1 MLDVISYTGEKEL
14 LKIIREGI
22 MYSDMNK
29 ILNILVIAILTMIV
43 LISLLFF
50 IRVSDK
56 SHPYYNGADIRDSY
70 APYNPWNKAKNR

>member
-1 MLDVISYTGEKEL
+1 M
-14 LKIIREGI
+14 
-22 MYSDMNK
+22 
-29 ILNILVIAILTMIV
+29 LVIAILSMIV

-56 SHPYYNGADIRDSY
+56 SHPYMNGADIRDSY

>member
-1 MLDVISYTGEKEL
+1 
-14 LKIIREGI
+14 

-29 ILNILVIAILTMIV
+29 ILNILVIAILSMIV

-56 SHPYYNGADIRDSY
+56 THPYINGADISDTY
-70 APYNPWNKAKNR
+70 APYNPWNKAEKF

>member
-1 MLDVISYTGEKEL
+1 
-14 LKIIREGI
+14 

-29 ILNILVIAILTMIV
+29 ILNMLVIAILSMIV

-56 SHPYYNGADIRDSY
+56 SHPYMNGADIRDTY

>member
-1 MLDVISYTGEKEL
+1 MLIEKL
-14 LKIIREGI
+14 QTIIPEGI

-29 ILNILVIAILTMIV
+29 ILNILVIAILSMIV

-56 SHPYYNGADIRDSY
+56 SHPYMNGVDIRDTYS
-70 APYNPWNKAKNR
+70 PYNPWNKAKNR